1 MPFCVVVAHT
11 VDSRLSVESTL
22 LCSLFCGN
30 QTQSLVFDEGS
41 VRVVA
46 FPSFA
51 LNVEG
56 FVLLVSLVFAMCCCV
71 IGQSLLRN

>member
-1 MPFCVVVAHT
+1 MELC
-11 VDSRLSVESTL
+11 TL
-22 LCSLFCGN
+22 LCSLFSGN
-30 QTQSLVFDEGS
+30 QSQSLVFDEGS

-56 FVLLVSLVFAMCCCV
+56 FVLLVSLVFVMCCCV
-71 IGQSLLRN
+71 IGQSLLRNRS